1 MVAELMHRCDHRNHV
16 LDGSLRKDSVAQI
29 ENMTG
34 PAAGAPE
41 NLGDSTTDFSG

>member
-1 MVAELMHRCDHRNHV
+1 MIAELMHRFDHRNHV
-16 LDGSLRKDSVAQI
+16 LDRGFRKNTVAQI

-41 NLGDSTTDFSG
+41 NLGDSTTDFSR